1 MEDKKQKNDKG
12 MSRRKMLKWLGAGTA
27 AAAAGAYGWR
37 RAVSGGKDGYS
48 TAGVMPEVI
57 PTDRM
62 TYRTDPH
69 TGRKVSLLGYGLMRL
84 PVKEG
89 ANPNSDEVD
98 QDMVN
103 KLVDYAMAHGINYFD
118 TAHPYHKGMS
128 QIAIGKALKKY
139 PRDSFFLATK
149 MPTPLMPT
157 LEQAKEIFEKQLKD
171 CQVEYFD
178 YYLLHTLQTL
188 DVYQEIYEKRG
199 ILAYLQEQK
208 RRGRIRSLGFSFH
221 GTRPLMNHLLDCG
234 VKWDFVQIQCN
245 YHDWERGSELPAWA
259 QQEERVPAQW
269 LYERLT
275 ERGIPITVMEPLLGG
290 RLVRLNHR
298 AISILKQAAP
308 ERSTASWALRFVGS
322 LPNILC
328 VLSGMTYM
336 ENLQDNICTFSPF
349 QPLSDGE
356 REVLDEALDAFLSNR
371 TVPCTGCQY
380 CTPCPYGV
388 DIPAVFAHY
397 NKCVNEERMPKDKM
411 DKDYVRERRNFL
423 IGYDRSVPELQQAN
437 RCIQCGQ
444 CLRKC
449 PQSINIPKE
458 MGKIDRLVE
467 QLKLEK

>member
-1 MEDKKQKNDKG
+1 
-12 MSRRKMLKWLGAGTA
+12 MSRREMLKWLGIGTVAATAGI
-27 AAAAGAYGWR
+27 YGWQ
-37 RAVSGGKDGYS
+37 RAVDSEKNGYS
-48 TAGVMPEVI
+48 AGGVMPEVI

-69 TGRKVSLLGYGLMRL
+69 TGKKVSLLGYGLMRL

-103 KLVDYAMAHGINYFD
+103 KLVDYAIAHGINYFD

-139 PRDSFFLATK
+139 PRDKFFLATK
-149 MPTPLMPT
+149 MPTPHMPT
-157 LEQAKEIFEKQLKD
+157 LEQAKEIFEKQLRD

-178 YYLLHTLQTL
+178 YYLLHNLQTIE
-188 DVYQEIYEKRG
+188 VYKEIYENRG
-199 ILAYLQEQK
+199 ILDYLLEQK
-208 RRGRIRSLGFSFH
+208 RKGRIRNLGFSFH
-221 GTRPLMNHLLDCG
+221 GTRSLMEYLLNLDLQ
-234 VKWDFVQIQCN
+234 WDFVQIQCN
-245 YHDWERGSELPAWA
+245 YHDWDRGAELPAWM
-259 QQEERVPAQW
+259 QQSERVPARW
-269 LYERLT
+269 MYEKLT
-275 ERGIPITVMEPLLGG
+275 EKQIPITVMEPLLGG
-290 RLVRLNHR
+290 RLTRLSR
-298 AISILKQAAP
+298 SAIAILKQAEP
-308 ERSTASWALRFVGS
+308 ERSIASWAFRFVGS

-336 ENLQDNICTFSPF
+336 ENLQENICTFSPL
-349 QPLSDGE
+349 QPLSE
-356 REVLDEALDAFLSNR
+356 EEHKVLDKALDVFLGNR

-397 NKCVNEERMPKDKM
+397 NKCVNEERMPKDRM
-411 DKDYVRERRNFL
+411 DEDYRRERRRFL
-423 IGYDRSVPELQQAN
+423 IGYDRNVPELQQAN

-444 CLRKC
+444 CVSKC
-449 PQSINIPKE
+449 PQWINIPKE
-458 MGKIDRLVE
+458 MEKIDRFVE

>member
-12 MSRRKMLKWLGAGTA
+12 MSRREMLKWLGAGAA

-37 RAVSGGKDGYS
+37 RAVSDGKDGYS
-48 TAGVMPEVI
+48 TAGVMPETV

-69 TGRKVSLLGYGLMRL
+69 TGKKVSLLGYGLMRL

-103 KLVDYAMAHGINYFD
+103 RLVDYAMAHGINYFD

-149 MPTPLMPT
+149 MPTPHMPT

-178 YYLLHTLQTL
+178 YYLLHNLQTIE
-188 DVYQEIYEKRG
+188 VYKEIYENRG
-199 ILAYLQEQK
+199 ILDYLLEQK
-208 RRGRIRSLGFSFH
+208 RKGRIHNLGFSFH
-221 GTRPLMNHLLDCG
+221 GTRSLMEYLLDLDQQ
-234 VKWDFVQIQCN
+234 WDFVQIQCN
-245 YHDWERGSELPAWA
+245 YHDWDRGAELPAWM
-259 QQEERVPAQW
+259 QQSERVPARW
-269 LYERLT
+269 MYEKLT
-275 ERGIPITVMEPLLGG
+275 EKQIPVTVMEPLLGG
-290 RLVRLNHR
+290 RLTRLSR
-298 AISILKQAAP
+298 SAIAILKQAAP
-308 ERSTASWALRFVGS
+308 ERSIASWAFRFVGS

-336 ENLQDNICTFSPF
+336 ENLQENICTFSPL
-349 QPLSDGE
+349 QPLSE
-356 REVLDEALDAFLSNR
+356 EEHKVLDEALDVFLGNR

-397 NKCVNEERMPKDKM
+397 NKCVNEERMPKDRM
-411 DKDYVRERRNFL
+411 DEDYRRERRRFL

-437 RCIQCGQ
+437 RCIHCGQ
-444 CLRKC
+444 CVSKC
-449 PQSINIPKE
+449 PQWINIPKE
-458 MGKIDRLVE
+458 LEKIDRFVE
-467 QLKLEK
+467 RLKLEK

>member
-12 MSRRKMLKWLGAGTA
+12 MSRREMLKWLGAGTV

-48 TAGVMPEVI
+48 TAGIMPEVI

-69 TGRKVSLLGYGLMRL
+69 TGKKVSLLGYGLMRL

-149 MPTPLMPT
+149 MPTPHMPT
-157 LEQAKEIFEKQLKD
+157 LEQAKEIFEKQLRD

-178 YYLLHTLQTL
+178 YYLLHNLQTIE
-188 DVYQEIYEKRG
+188 VYKEIYENRG
-199 ILAYLQEQK
+199 ILDYLLEQK
-208 RRGRIRSLGFSFH
+208 RKGRIHNLGFSFH
-221 GTRPLMNHLLDCG
+221 GTRSLMEYLLNLDQQ
-234 VKWDFVQIQCN
+234 WDFVQIQCN
-245 YHDWERGSELPAWA
+245 YHDWDRGAELPAWM
-259 QQEERVPAQW
+259 QQSERVPARW
-269 LYERLT
+269 MYEKLT
-275 ERGIPITVMEPLLGG
+275 EKQIPITVMEPLLGG
-290 RLVRLNHR
+290 RLTRLSR
-298 AISILKQAAP
+298 SAIAILKQAAP
-308 ERSTASWALRFVGS
+308 ERSIASWAFRFVGS

-336 ENLQDNICTFSPF
+336 ENLQENICTFSPL
-349 QPLSDGE
+349 QPLSE
-356 REVLDEALDAFLSNR
+356 EEHKVLDEALDVFLGNR

-380 CTPCPYGV
+380 CTPCSYGV

-397 NKCVNEERMPKDKM
+397 NKCVNEERMPKDRM
-411 DKDYVRERRNFL
+411 DEDYRRERRRFL

-437 RCIQCGQ
+437 RCIQCGL
-444 CLRKC
+444 CVSKC
-449 PQSINIPKE
+449 PQWINIPKE
-458 MGKIDRLVE
+458 LEKIDRFVE
-467 QLKLEK
+467 RLKLEK

>member
-1 MEDKKQKNDKG
+1 MEDKKKKNDKG
-12 MSRRKMLKWLGAGTA
+12 MSRREMLKYLGIGTA
-27 AAAAGAYGWR
+27 AAAAGAYGLG
-37 RAVSGGKDGYS
+37 RAVSGGKDEYS

-57 PTDRM
+57 PSDRM

-69 TGRKVSLLGYGLMRL
+69 TGKKVSLLGYGLMRL

-98 QDMVN
+98 QETVN
-103 KLVDYAMAHGINYFD
+103 KLVDYAIAHGINYFD

-139 PRDSFFLATK
+139 PRDKFFLATK
-149 MPTPLMPT
+149 MPTPHMPT

-178 YYLLHTLQTL
+178 YYLLHNLQTIE
-188 DVYQEIYEKRG
+188 VYQEIYERRG
-199 ILAYLQEQK
+199 ILNYLLEQK
-208 RRGRIRSLGFSFH
+208 QKGRIHNLGFSFH
-221 GTRPLMNHLLDCG
+221 GTRSLMEYLLNLDQQ
-234 VKWDFVQIQCN
+234 WDFVQIQCN
-245 YHDWERGSELPAWA
+245 YHDWDRGAELPAWM
-259 QQEERVPAQW
+259 QQSERVPARW
-269 LYERLT
+269 MYEQLT
-275 ERGIPITVMEPLLGG
+275 AKNIPVTVMEPLLGG
-290 RLVRLNHR
+290 RLTRLSR
-298 AISILKQAAP
+298 SAIAILKQAEP
-308 ERSTASWALRFVGS
+308 ERSVASWAFRFVGS

-336 ENLQDNICTFSPF
+336 ENLQENICTFSPL
-349 QPLSDGE
+349 QPLSE
-356 REVLDEALDAFLSNR
+356 EEHKVLDEALDVFLGNR

-397 NKCVNEERMPKDKM
+397 NKCVNEERMPKDRM
-411 DKDYVRERRNFL
+411 DEDYRRERRRFL

-444 CLRKC
+444 CVSKC
-449 PQSINIPKE
+449 PQWINIPKE
-458 MGKIDRLVE
+458 LEKIDRFVE
-467 QLKLEK
+467 RLKLEK

>member
-12 MSRRKMLKWLGAGTA
+12 ISRREMLKWLGAGTVA
-27 AAAAGAYGWR
+27 VAAGAYGLQR
-37 RAVSGGKDGYS
+37 TVSGGKDGYS
-48 TAGVMPEVI
+48 TGGVMPEVI

-69 TGRKVSLLGYGLMRL
+69 TGKKVSLLGYGLMRL

-128 QIAIGKALKKY
+128 QVAIGKALKKY
-139 PRDSFFLATK
+139 PRDKFFLATK
-149 MPTPLMPT
+149 MPTPHMPT

-178 YYLLHTLQTL
+178 YYLLHNLQTIE
-188 DVYQEIYEKRG
+188 VYQEIYERRG
-199 ILAYLQEQK
+199 ILDYLLEQK
-208 RRGRIRSLGFSFH
+208 RKGRIHNLGFSFH
-221 GTRPLMNHLLDCG
+221 GTRSLMEYLLNLELQ
-234 VKWDFVQIQCN
+234 WDFVQIQCN
-245 YHDWERGSELPAWA
+245 YHDWDRGAELPAWM
-259 QQEERVPAQW
+259 QQSERVPARW
-269 LYERLT
+269 MYERLT
-275 ERGIPITVMEPLLGG
+275 EKQIPITVMEPLLGG
-290 RLVRLNHR
+290 RLTRLSR
-298 AISILKQAAP
+298 SAIAILKQAEP
-308 ERSTASWALRFVGS
+308 ERSIASWAFRFVGS

-336 ENLQDNICTFSPF
+336 ENLQENICTFSPL
-349 QPLSDGE
+349 QPLSEDE
-356 REVLDEALDAFLSNR
+356 HKVLDEALDVFLGNR

-397 NKCVNEERMPKDKM
+397 NKCVNEEQMPKDRM
-411 DKDYVRERRNFL
+411 DEDYKRERRKFL

-444 CLRKC
+444 CVSKC
-449 PQSINIPKE
+449 PQWINIPKE
-458 MGKIDRLVE
+458 LEKIDRFVE
-467 QLKLEK
+467 RLKLEK

>member
-1 MEDKKQKNDKG
+1 MKDKKQKNDKG
-12 MSRRKMLKWLGAGTA
+12 MSRREMLKWLGIGTGA
-27 AAAAGAYGWR
+27 AAVGTYGWR

-48 TAGVMPEVI
+48 TGGVMPEVI

-69 TGRKVSLLGYGLMRL
+69 TGKKVSLLGYGLMRL

-98 QDMVN
+98 QEMVN
-103 KLVDYAMAHGINYFD
+103 KLVDYAIAHGINYFD

-128 QIAIGKALKKY
+128 QVAIGKALKKY
-139 PRDSFFLATK
+139 PRDRFFLATK
-149 MPTPLMPT
+149 MPTPHMPT

-178 YYLLHTLQTL
+178 YYLLHNLQTIE
-188 DVYQEIYEKRG
+188 VYQEIYERRG
-199 ILAYLQEQK
+199 ILDYLLEQK
-208 RRGRIRSLGFSFH
+208 RKGRIHNLGFSFH
-221 GTRPLMNHLLDCG
+221 GTRSLMEYLLNLDLQ
-234 VKWDFVQIQCN
+234 WDFVQIQCN
-245 YHDWERGSELPAWA
+245 YHDWDRGAELPAWM
-259 QQEERVPAQW
+259 QQSERVPARW
-269 LYERLT
+269 MYEQLT
-275 ERGIPITVMEPLLGG
+275 KKQIPITVMEPLLGG
-290 RLVRLNHR
+290 RLTRLSR
-298 AISILKQAAP
+298 SAIAILKQAEP
-308 ERSTASWALRFVGS
+308 ERSVASWAFRFVGS

-336 ENLQDNICTFSPF
+336 ENLQENICTFSPL
-349 QPLSDGE
+349 QPLSGE
-356 REVLDEALDAFLSNR
+356 EHKVLDEALDVFLGNR

-397 NKCVNEERMPKDKM
+397 NKCVNEERMPKDRM
-411 DKDYVRERRNFL
+411 DEDYRRERRRFL

-444 CLRKC
+444 CVSKC
-449 PQSINIPKE
+449 PQWINIPKE
-458 MGKIDRLVE
+458 LEKIDRFVE
-467 QLKLEK
+467 RLKLEK

>member
-12 MSRRKMLKWLGAGTA
+12 MSRRRMLKWLGAGTA
-27 AAAAGAYGWR
+27 AAAAGTCGWR

-98 QDMVN
+98 QEMVD
-103 KLVDYAMAHGINYFD
+103 KLVDYALAHGVNYFD

-149 MPTPLMPT
+149 MPTPHMPT
-157 LEQAKEIFEKQLKD
+157 LEQAKEIFEKQLRD

-178 YYLLHTLQTL
+178 YYLLHNLQTIE
-188 DVYQEIYEKRG
+188 VYKEIYENRG
-199 ILAYLQEQK
+199 ILDYLLEQK
-208 RRGRIRSLGFSFH
+208 RKGRIRNLGFSFH
-221 GTRPLMNHLLDCG
+221 GTRSLMEYLLGLDLQ
-234 VKWDFVQIQCN
+234 WDFVQIQCN
-245 YHDWERGSELPAWA
+245 YHDWDRGAELPAWM
-259 QQEERVPAQW
+259 QQSERVPARW
-269 LYERLT
+269 MYEKLA
-275 ERGIPITVMEPLLGG
+275 EKQIPVTVMEPLLGG
-290 RLVRLNHR
+290 RLTRLSR
-298 AISILKQAAP
+298 SAIAILKQAAP
-308 ERSTASWALRFVGS
+308 ERSIASWAFRFVGS

-336 ENLQDNICTFSPF
+336 ENLQENICTFSPL
-349 QPLSDGE
+349 QPLSE
-356 REVLDEALDAFLSNR
+356 EEHKVLDEALDVFLGNR

-397 NKCVNEERMPKDKM
+397 NKCVNEERMPKDRM
-411 DKDYVRERRNFL
+411 DEDYRRERRRFL

-444 CLRKC
+444 CVSKC
-449 PQSINIPKE
+449 PQWINIPKE
-458 MGKIDRLVE
+458 LEKIDRFVE

>member
-1 MEDKKQKNDKG
+1 MKDKQQKNDKG
-12 MSRRKMLKWLGAGTA
+12 MSRREMLKYLGIGTA
-27 AAAAGAYGWR
+27 AAAAGAYGLR
-37 RAVSGGKDGYS
+37 RAVSDGKDEYS
-48 TAGVMPEVI
+48 TAGIMPEVI

-69 TGRKVSLLGYGLMRL
+69 TGKKVSLLGYGLMRL

-103 KLVDYAMAHGINYFD
+103 KLVDYAIAHGINYFD

-139 PRDSFFLATK
+139 PRDKFFLATK
-149 MPTPLMPT
+149 MPTPHMPT
-157 LEQAKEIFEKQLKD
+157 LEQAKEIFEKQLRD

-178 YYLLHTLQTL
+178 YYLLHNLQTVE
-188 DVYQEIYEKRG
+188 VYQEIYERRG
-199 ILAYLQEQK
+199 ILDYLLEQK
-208 RRGRIRSLGFSFH
+208 RKGRIHNLGFSFH
-221 GTRPLMNHLLDCG
+221 GTRSLMEYLLNLDQQ
-234 VKWDFVQIQCN
+234 WDFVQIQCN
-245 YHDWERGSELPAWA
+245 YHDWDRGAELPAWM
-259 QQEERVPAQW
+259 QQSERVPAW
-269 LYERLT
+269 WMYERLT
-275 ERGIPITVMEPLLGG
+275 EKQIPITVMEPLLGG
-290 RLVRLNHR
+290 RLTRLSR
-298 AISILKQAAP
+298 SAIAILKQAEP
-308 ERSTASWALRFVGS
+308 ERSVASWAFRFVGS

-336 ENLQDNICTFSPF
+336 ENLQENICTFSPL
-349 QPLSDGE
+349 QPLSKE
-356 REVLDEALDAFLSNR
+356 EHKILDEALDVFLGNR

-397 NKCVNEERMPKDKM
+397 NKCVNEEQMPKDRM
-411 DKDYVRERRNFL
+411 DEDYKRERRKFL

-444 CLRKC
+444 CVSKC
-449 PQSINIPKE
+449 PQWINIPKE
-458 MGKIDRLVE
+458 LEQIDRFVE
-467 QLKLEK
+467 RLKLEK